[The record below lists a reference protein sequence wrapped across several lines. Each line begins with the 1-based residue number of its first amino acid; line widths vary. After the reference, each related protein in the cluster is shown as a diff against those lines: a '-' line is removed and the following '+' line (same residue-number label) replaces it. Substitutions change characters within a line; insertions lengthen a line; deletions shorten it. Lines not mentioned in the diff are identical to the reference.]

1 VTRLAQLLAL
11 AALCALL
18 GFLALGSQVPYAL
31 NPSGAA
37 LIRLSWRAHGE
48 AALHCRTPSAE
59 ELARLPVHMRR
70 REICERRLPSF
81 QLAVQIDDRD
91 ALDERIAP
99 AGAHGDRPAVVL
111 RELWIPPGAHELRV
125 AFTAIGGEAPPRQLE
140 RTLQLERGDVA
151 LVMEDPDLRTLVLRT
166 SSP

>member
-1 VTRLAQLLAL
+1 MSRLAQFLTL

-18 GFLALGSQVPYAL
+18 GLLALGSRVPYAP
-31 NPSGAA
+31 NASGAA

-81 QLAVQIDDRD
+81 RLAVQIDGRD
-91 ALDERIAP
+91 TLDERIAP

-111 RELWIPPGAHELRV
+111 RELRVPPGAHELRV
-125 AFTAIGGEAPPRQLE
+125 AFTAIQGEAPPRHLE
-140 RTLQLERGDVA
+140 RTLQLARGDVA
-151 LVMEDPDLRTLVLRT
+151 LVMEDPDSRTLVLRT
-166 SSP
+166 SPP